1 MIKFADSLYTKVKLV
16 SILILMTILVL
27 ALVLFNSFKYKDKKV
42 ELNIEQKSTVV
53 MRIVP
58 ATQSPLP
65 IINDSVKRKE
75 LEPKQEVRPKTIEKV
90 DAPKEKPLKKIDAP
104 KEKPLKKISAP
115 KEPPLKK
122 INAAPRKKNKSPT
135 KTVKTKKIIKP
146 MQEDSAKSKPLASNT
161 QTTILPKESLNNQT
175 LTSNSQ
181 AKATQKLSESGA
193 NTQKHALKSLIDRI
207 EKLKEYPRQARVN
220 QIEGKCQLLIVIKN
234 STVIETSLKQK
245 SNSSI
250 LNRACL
256 KLAHKIQGFTLETP
270 NFSKTVITPIIYTL
284 DN

>member
-16 SILILMTILVL
+16 SIIILMTILVL

-90 DAPKEKPLKKIDAP
+90 DAPKEKPLKKI
-104 KEKPLKKISAP
+104 SAP
-115 KEPPLKK
+115 KDPPLKK
-122 INAAPRKKNKSPT
+122 LNAAPKKKNKSPT

-146 MQEDSAKSKPLASNT
+146 MQEDLAKSNPLASNT

-181 AKATQKLSESGA
+181 AKATQTLSESGA
-193 NTQKHALKSLIDRI
+193 NTQKHALQSLIDRI
-207 EKLKEYPRQARVN
+207 EKLKEYPRQARAN

-234 STVIETSLKQK
+234 STVIEASLKQK

-256 KLAHKIQGFTLETP
+256 KLAHKIQGFTLEKP

>member
-75 LEPKQEVRPKTIEKV
+75 LEPKQEVRPKTIEKI
-90 DAPKEKPLKKIDAP
+90 DTQKEKTLKKT
-104 KEKPLKKISAP
+104 SAP
-115 KEPPLKK
+115 KDPPLKK
-122 INAAPRKKNKSPT
+122 LNAAPKKKNKSPT

-146 MQEDSAKSKPLASNT
+146 MQEDLAKSNPLASNT

-181 AKATQKLSESGA
+181 AKATQTLSESGA
-193 NTQKHALKSLIDRI
+193 NTQKHALQSLIDRI
-207 EKLKEYPRQARVN
+207 EKLKEYPRQARAN
-220 QIEGKCQLLIVIKN
+220 QIEGKCQLIIVIKN
-234 STVIETSLKQK
+234 STVIEASLKQK

-284 DN
+284 NN

>member
-1 MIKFADSLYTKVKLV
+1 MIKFVDNLYTKVKLV

-65 IINDSVKRKE
+65 IINDSVKRKK

-90 DAPKEKPLKKIDAP
+90 DAPKEKPLKKI
-104 KEKPLKKISAP
+104 SAP
-115 KEPPLKK
+115 KAPPLKK
-122 INAAPRKKNKSPT
+122 LNAAPKKKNKSPT

-146 MQEDSAKSKPLASNT
+146 MQEDLAKSNPLASNT

-181 AKATQKLSESGA
+181 AKATQTLSESGA
-193 NTQKHALKSLIDRI
+193 NTQKHALQSLIDRI
-207 EKLKEYPRQARVN
+207 EKLKEYPRQARAN

-234 STVIETSLKQK
+234 STVIEASLKQK

-256 KLAHKIQGFTLETP
+256 KLAHKIQGFTLEKP

>member
-16 SILILMTILVL
+16 SIIILMTILVL
-27 ALVLFNSFKYKDKKV
+27 ALVLFKSFKYKDKKV

-58 ATQSPLP
+58 ATQSPLHN
-65 IINDSVKRKE
+65 INDSVKKKE
-75 LEPKQEVRPKTIEKV
+75 LEPRQEVRPKTIEKI
-90 DAPKEKPLKKIDAP
+90 DTQKEKTLKKT
-104 KEKPLKKISAP
+104 SAP
-115 KEPPLKK
+115 KAPPLKK
-122 INAAPRKKNKSPT
+122 LNAAPKKKNKSPT

-161 QTTILPKESLNNQT
+161 QTTILPKETLNNQT

-181 AKATQKLSESGA
+181 AKATQTLSESGA
-193 NTQKHALKSLIDRI
+193 NTQKHALQSLIDRI
-207 EKLKEYPRQARVN
+207 EKLKEYPRQARAN

-234 STVIETSLKQK
+234 STVIEASLKQK

-256 KLAHKIQGFTLETP
+256 KLAHKIQGFTLETS

-284 DN
+284 NN

>member
-90 DAPKEKPLKKIDAP
+90 DAP

-207 EKLKEYPRQARVN
+207 EKLKEYPRQARAN

-234 STVIETSLKQK
+234 STVIEASLKQK

-284 DN
+284 NN

>member
-16 SILILMTILVL
+16 SIIILMTILVL

-58 ATQSPLP
+58 ATQSPLHN
-65 IINDSVKRKE
+65 INDSVKKKE
-75 LEPKQEVRPKTIEKV
+75 LEPRQEVRPKTIEKI
-90 DAPKEKPLKKIDAP
+90 DTQKEKTLKKT
-104 KEKPLKKISAP
+104 SAP
-115 KEPPLKK
+115 KAPPLKK
-122 INAAPRKKNKSPT
+122 LNAAPKKKNKSPT

-161 QTTILPKESLNNQT
+161 QTTILPKETLNNQT

-181 AKATQKLSESGA
+181 AKATQTLSESGA
-193 NTQKHALKSLIDRI
+193 NTQKHALQSLIDRI
-207 EKLKEYPRQARVN
+207 EKLKEYPRQARAN

-234 STVIETSLKQK
+234 STVIEASLKQK

-284 DN
+284 NN

>member
-1 MIKFADSLYTKVKLV
+1 MIKFADNLYTKVKLV

-65 IINDSVKRKE
+65 NINDSVKKKE
-75 LEPKQEVRPKTIEKV
+75 LEPRQEVRPKTIEKV
-90 DAPKEKPLKKIDAP
+90 DAL

-122 INAAPRKKNKSPT
+122 INAAPKKKNKSPT

-146 MQEDSAKSKPLASNT
+146 MQEDLAKSNPLANNT

-181 AKATQKLSESGA
+181 AKATQTLSEIGA
-193 NTQKHALKSLIDRI
+193 NTQKHALQSLIDRI
-207 EKLKEYPRQARVN
+207 EKLKEYPRQARAN

-234 STVIETSLKQK
+234 STVIEASLKQK

-284 DN
+284 NN

>member
-1 MIKFADSLYTKVKLV
+1 MIKFADNLYTKVKLV

-27 ALVLFNSFKYKDKKV
+27 ALVLFNSFKYKDKKI

-65 IINDSVKRKE
+65 NINDSVKKKE
-75 LEPKQEVRPKTIEKV
+75 LEPRQEVRPKTIEKV
-90 DAPKEKPLKKIDAP
+90 DAP

-122 INAAPRKKNKSPT
+122 INAAPKKKNKSPT

-146 MQEDSAKSKPLASNT
+146 MQEDLAKSNPLASNT

-181 AKATQKLSESGA
+181 AKATQTLSEIGA
-193 NTQKHALKSLIDRI
+193 NTQKHALQSLIDRI
-207 EKLKEYPRQARVN
+207 EKLKEYPRQARAN

-234 STVIETSLKQK
+234 STVIEASLKQK

-284 DN
+284 NN

>member
-1 MIKFADSLYTKVKLV
+1 MIKFADNLYTKVKLV

-27 ALVLFNSFKYKDKKV
+27 ALVLFNSFKYKEKKV

-65 IINDSVKRKE
+65 IINDSVKNKE
-75 LEPKQEVRPKTIEKV
+75 LEPKQEVRPKTIE
-90 DAPKEKPLKKIDAP
+90 KIDAP

-122 INAAPRKKNKSPT
+122 INAAPKKKNKSPT

-161 QTTILPKESLNNQT
+161 QTTILPKETLNNQT

-181 AKATQKLSESGA
+181 AKATQTLSESGA
-193 NTQKHALKSLIDRI
+193 NTQKHALQSLIDRI
-207 EKLKEYPRQARVN
+207 EKLKEYPRQARAN

-234 STVIETSLKQK
+234 STVIEASLKQK

-256 KLAHKIQGFTLETP
+256 KLAHKIQGFTLEIP

-284 DN
+284 NN

>member
-16 SILILMTILVL
+16 SIIILMTILVL

-58 ATQSPLP
+58 TTQSPLP
-65 IINDSVKRKE
+65 NINDSVIKKE
-75 LEPKQEVRPKTIEKV
+75 LEPKQEVRPKTIEK
-90 DAPKEKPLKKIDAP
+90 IDAP
-104 KEKPLKKISAP
+104 KET
-115 KEPPLKK
+115 PLKK

-207 EKLKEYPRQARVN
+207 EKLKEYPRQARAN

-234 STVIETSLKQK
+234 STVIKTSLKQK

>member
-75 LEPKQEVRPKTIEKV
+75 LEPKQEVRPKTIEK
-90 DAPKEKPLKKIDAP
+90 IDAP

-122 INAAPRKKNKSPT
+122 INAAPKKKNKSPT

-161 QTTILPKESLNNQT
+161 QTTILPKETLNNQT

-181 AKATQKLSESGA
+181 AKATQTLSESGA
-193 NTQKHALKSLIDRI
+193 NTQKHALQSLIDRI
-207 EKLKEYPRQARVN
+207 EKLKEYPRQARAN

-234 STVIETSLKQK
+234 STVIEASLKQK

-284 DN
+284 NN

>member
-1 MIKFADSLYTKVKLV
+1 MIKFVDNLYTKVKLV

-27 ALVLFNSFKYKDKKV
+27 ALVLFNSFKYKEKKV

-65 IINDSVKRKE
+65 IINDSVKNKE
-75 LEPKQEVRPKTIEKV
+75 LEPKQEVRPKTIE
-90 DAPKEKPLKKIDAP
+90 KIDAP

-122 INAAPRKKNKSPT
+122 INAAPKKKNKSPT

-161 QTTILPKESLNNQT
+161 QTTILPKETLNNQT

-181 AKATQKLSESGA
+181 AKATQTLSESGA
-193 NTQKHALKSLIDRI
+193 NTQKHALQSLIDRI
-207 EKLKEYPRQARVN
+207 EKLKEYPRQARAN

-234 STVIETSLKQK
+234 STVIEASLKQK

-284 DN
+284 NN

>member
-75 LEPKQEVRPKTIEKV
+75 LEPKQEVRPKTIEKI
-90 DAPKEKPLKKIDAP
+90 DTPKEKTLKKT
-104 KEKPLKKISAP
+104 SAP
-115 KEPPLKK
+115 KAPPLKK
-122 INAAPRKKNKSPT
+122 SNAAPKKKNKSPT

-146 MQEDSAKSKPLASNT
+146 MQEDLAKSNPLASNT

-181 AKATQKLSESGA
+181 AKATQTLSESGA
-193 NTQKHALKSLIDRI
+193 NTQKHALQSLIDRI
-207 EKLKEYPRQARVN
+207 EKLKEYPRQARAN

-234 STVIETSLKQK
+234 STVIEASLKQK

-284 DN
+284 NN

>member
-1 MIKFADSLYTKVKLV
+1 MIKFVDNLYTKVKLV

-27 ALVLFNSFKYKDKKV
+27 ALVLFNSFKYKEKKV

-65 IINDSVKRKE
+65 IINDSVKKKV
-75 LEPKQEVRPKTIEKV
+75 LEPKQEVRPRTIEKI
-90 DAPKEKPLKKIDAP
+90 DTQKEKTLKKT
-104 KEKPLKKISAP
+104 SAP
-115 KEPPLKK
+115 KAPPLKK
-122 INAAPRKKNKSPT
+122 LNVAPKKKNKSPT

-146 MQEDSAKSKPLASNT
+146 MQEDLAKSNPLASNT

-181 AKATQKLSESGA
+181 AKATQTLSESGA
-193 NTQKHALKSLIDRI
+193 NTQKHALQSLIDRI
-207 EKLKEYPRQARVN
+207 EKLKEYPRQARAN

-234 STVIETSLKQK
+234 STVIEASLKQK

-284 DN
+284 NN

>member
-90 DAPKEKPLKKIDAP
+90 DAPKEKPLKKI
-104 KEKPLKKISAP
+104 SAP

-122 INAAPRKKNKSPT
+122 INAAPKKKNKSPT

-161 QTTILPKESLNNQT
+161 QTTILPKETLNNQT

-181 AKATQKLSESGA
+181 AKATQTLSESGA
-193 NTQKHALKSLIDRI
+193 NTQKHALQSLIDRI
-207 EKLKEYPRQARVN
+207 EKLKEYPRQARAN

-234 STVIETSLKQK
+234 STVIEASLKQK

-284 DN
+284 NN

>member
-75 LEPKQEVRPKTIEKV
+75 LEPKQEVRPRTIEKV
-90 DAPKEKPLKKIDAP
+90 DAP

-181 AKATQKLSESGA
+181 AKATQTLSESGA
-193 NTQKHALKSLIDRI
+193 NTQKHALQSLIDRI
-207 EKLKEYPRQARVN
+207 EKLKEYPRQARAN

-256 KLAHKIQGFTLETP
+256 KLAHKIQGFTLEKP

>member
-65 IINDSVKRKE
+65 IINDSVNRKE
-75 LEPKQEVRPKTIEKV
+75 LEPKQEVRPKTIEKI
-90 DAPKEKPLKKIDAP
+90 DTQKEKTLKKT
-104 KEKPLKKISAP
+104 SAP
-115 KEPPLKK
+115 KAPPLKK
-122 INAAPRKKNKSPT
+122 LNAAPKKKNKSPT

-146 MQEDSAKSKPLASNT
+146 MQEDLAKSNPLASNT

-181 AKATQKLSESGA
+181 AKATQTLSESGA
-193 NTQKHALKSLIDRI
+193 NTQKHALQSLIDRI
-207 EKLKEYPRQARVN
+207 EKLKEYPRQARAN

-234 STVIETSLKQK
+234 STVIEASLKQK

-284 DN
+284 NN

>member
-16 SILILMTILVL
+16 SIIILMTILVL

-58 ATQSPLP
+58 ATQSPLHN
-65 IINDSVKRKE
+65 INDSVKKKE
-75 LEPKQEVRPKTIEKV
+75 LEPRQEVRPKTIEKI
-90 DAPKEKPLKKIDAP
+90 DTQKEKTLKKT
-104 KEKPLKKISAP
+104 SAP
-115 KEPPLKK
+115 KAPPLKK
-122 INAAPRKKNKSPT
+122 LNAAPKKKNKSPT

-146 MQEDSAKSKPLASNT
+146 MQEDLAKSNPLASNT

-181 AKATQKLSESGA
+181 AKATQTLSESGA
-193 NTQKHALKSLIDRI
+193 NTQKHALQSLIDRI
-207 EKLKEYPRQARVN
+207 EKLKEYPRQARAN

-234 STVIETSLKQK
+234 STVIEASLKQK

-284 DN
+284 NN

>member
-27 ALVLFNSFKYKDKKV
+27 ALVLFNSFKYIDKKV

-75 LEPKQEVRPKTIEKV
+75 LEPKQEVRPKTIEK
-90 DAPKEKPLKKIDAP
+90 IDAP

-122 INAAPRKKNKSPT
+122 INAAPKKKNKSPT

-161 QTTILPKESLNNQT
+161 QTTILPKETLNNQT

-181 AKATQKLSESGA
+181 AKATQTLSESSA
-193 NTQKHALKSLIDRI
+193 NTQKHALQSLIDRI
-207 EKLKEYPRQARVN
+207 EKLKEYPRQARAN

-234 STVIETSLKQK
+234 STVIEASLKQK

-284 DN
+284 NN

>member
-1 MIKFADSLYTKVKLV
+1 MIKFADNLYSKVKLV

-27 ALVLFNSFKYKDKKV
+27 ALVLFNSFKYKEKKV

-65 IINDSVKRKE
+65 IINDSVKNKE
-75 LEPKQEVRPKTIEKV
+75 LESKQEVRPKTIEK
-90 DAPKEKPLKKIDAP
+90 IDAQ

-122 INAAPRKKNKSPT
+122 INAAPKKKNKSPT

-161 QTTILPKESLNNQT
+161 QTTILPKETLNNQT

-181 AKATQKLSESGA
+181 AKATQTLSESGA
-193 NTQKHALKSLIDRI
+193 NTQKHALQSLIDRI
-207 EKLKEYPRQARVN
+207 EKLKEYPRQARAN

-234 STVIETSLKQK
+234 STVIEASLKQK

-284 DN
+284 NN

>member
-90 DAPKEKPLKKIDAP
+90 DAPKEKPLKKI
-104 KEKPLKKISAP
+104 SAP

-122 INAAPRKKNKSPT
+122 INAAPKKKNKSPT

-181 AKATQKLSESGA
+181 AKATQTLSEIGA
-193 NTQKHALKSLIDRI
+193 NTQKHALQSLIDRI
-207 EKLKEYPRQARVN
+207 EKLKEYPRQARAN

-234 STVIETSLKQK
+234 STVIEASLKQK

-284 DN
+284 NN

>member
-90 DAPKEKPLKKIDAP
+90 DAPKEKPLKKR
-104 KEKPLKKISAP
+104 SAP

-146 MQEDSAKSKPLASNT
+146 MQEDLAKSNLLASNT

-181 AKATQKLSESGA
+181 AKATQTLSEIGA
-193 NTQKHALKSLIDRI
+193 NTQKHALQSLIDRI
-207 EKLKEYPRQARVN
+207 EKLKEYPRQARAN

-234 STVIETSLKQK
+234 STVIEASLKQK

-284 DN
+284 NN

>member
-16 SILILMTILVL
+16 SIIILMTILVL
-27 ALVLFNSFKYKDKKV
+27 ALVLFNSFKYKEKKV

-65 IINDSVKRKE
+65 IINDSVKNKE
-75 LEPKQEVRPKTIEKV
+75 LEPKQEVRPKTIE
-90 DAPKEKPLKKIDAP
+90 KIDAP

-122 INAAPRKKNKSPT
+122 INAAPKKKNKSPT

-146 MQEDSAKSKPLASNT
+146 MQEDLAKSNPLASNT

-181 AKATQKLSESGA
+181 AKATQTLSESGA
-193 NTQKHALKSLIDRI
+193 NTQKHALQSLIDRI
-207 EKLKEYPRQARVN
+207 EKLKEYPRQARAN

-234 STVIETSLKQK
+234 STVIEASLKQK

-284 DN
+284 NN

>member
-1 MIKFADSLYTKVKLV
+1 MIKFADNLYTKVKLV

-65 IINDSVKRKE
+65 NINDSVKKKE
-75 LEPKQEVRPKTIEKV
+75 LEPRQEVRPKTIEKV
-90 DAPKEKPLKKIDAP
+90 DAP

-122 INAAPRKKNKSPT
+122 INAAPKKKNKSPT

-146 MQEDSAKSKPLASNT
+146 MQEDLAKSNPLANNT

-181 AKATQKLSESGA
+181 AKATQTLSEIGA
-193 NTQKHALKSLIDRI
+193 NTQKHALQSLIDRI
-207 EKLKEYPRQARVN
+207 EKLKEYPRQARAN

-234 STVIETSLKQK
+234 STVIEASLKQK

-284 DN
+284 NN

>member
-1 MIKFADSLYTKVKLV
+1 MIKFADNLYTKVKLV

-65 IINDSVKRKE
+65 NINDSVKKKE
-75 LEPKQEVRPKTIEKV
+75 LEPRQEVRPKTIEKV
-90 DAPKEKPLKKIDAP
+90 DAPKEKPLKKR
-104 KEKPLKKISAP
+104 SAP

-146 MQEDSAKSKPLASNT
+146 MQEDLAKSNLLASNT

-181 AKATQKLSESGA
+181 AKATQTLSEIGA
-193 NTQKHALKSLIDRI
+193 NTQKHALQSLIDRI
-207 EKLKEYPRQARVN
+207 EKLKEYPRQARAN

-234 STVIETSLKQK
+234 SSVIEASLKQK

-284 DN
+284 NN

>member
-16 SILILMTILVL
+16 SIIILMTILVL

-90 DAPKEKPLKKIDAP
+90 DAPKEKPLKKI
-104 KEKPLKKISAP
+104 SAP
-115 KEPPLKK
+115 KDPPLKK
-122 INAAPRKKNKSPT
+122 LNAAPKKKNKSPT

-146 MQEDSAKSKPLASNT
+146 MQEDLAKSNPLASNT

-181 AKATQKLSESGA
+181 AKATQTLSESGA
-193 NTQKHALKSLIDRI
+193 NTHKHALQSLIDRI
-207 EKLKEYPRQARVN
+207 EKLKEYPRQARAN

-234 STVIETSLKQK
+234 STVIEASLKQK

-256 KLAHKIQGFTLETP
+256 KLAHKIQGFTLEKP

>member
-1 MIKFADSLYTKVKLV
+1 MIKFADNLYTKVKLV

-27 ALVLFNSFKYKDKKV
+27 ALVLFNSFKYKEKKV

-65 IINDSVKRKE
+65 IINDSVKNKE
-75 LEPKQEVRPKTIEKV
+75 LEPKQEVRPKTIE
-90 DAPKEKPLKKIDAP
+90 KIDAP

-122 INAAPRKKNKSPT
+122 INAAPKKKNKSPT

-161 QTTILPKESLNNQT
+161 QTTILPKETLNNQT

-181 AKATQKLSESGA
+181 AKATQTLSESGA
-193 NTQKHALKSLIDRI
+193 NTQKHALQSLIDRI
-207 EKLKEYPRQARVN
+207 EKLKEYPRQARAN

-234 STVIETSLKQK
+234 STVIEASLKQK

-284 DN
+284 NN

>member
-90 DAPKEKPLKKIDAP
+90 DAPKEKPLKKI
-104 KEKPLKKISAP
+104 SAP

-122 INAAPRKKNKSPT
+122 INAAPKKKNKSPT

-146 MQEDSAKSKPLASNT
+146 MQEDLAKSNPLANNT

-181 AKATQKLSESGA
+181 AKATQTLSEIGA
-193 NTQKHALKSLIDRI
+193 NTQKHALQSLIDRI
-207 EKLKEYPRQARVN
+207 EKLKEYPRQARAN

-234 STVIETSLKQK
+234 STVIEASLKQK

-256 KLAHKIQGFTLETP
+256 KLAHKILGFTLETP

-284 DN
+284 NN

>member
-90 DAPKEKPLKKIDAP
+90 DAPKEKPLKKI
-104 KEKPLKKISAP
+104 SAP
-115 KEPPLKK
+115 KDPPLKK
-122 INAAPRKKNKSPT
+122 LNAAPKKKNKSPT

-146 MQEDSAKSKPLASNT
+146 MQEDLAKSNPLASNT

-181 AKATQKLSESGA
+181 AKATQTLSESGA
-193 NTQKHALKSLIDRI
+193 NTQKHALQSLIDRI
-207 EKLKEYPRQARVN
+207 EKLKEYPRQARAN

-234 STVIETSLKQK
+234 STVIEASLKQK

-284 DN
+284 NN

>member
-16 SILILMTILVL
+16 SIIILMTILVL
-27 ALVLFNSFKYKDKKV
+27 ALVLFNSFKYKEKKV

-90 DAPKEKPLKKIDAP
+90 DAP

-207 EKLKEYPRQARVN
+207 EKLKEYPRQARAN

>member
-75 LEPKQEVRPKTIEKV
+75 LEPKQEVRPKTIEK
-90 DAPKEKPLKKIDAP
+90 IDAP

-122 INAAPRKKNKSPT
+122 INAAPKKKNKSPT

-146 MQEDSAKSKPLASNT
+146 MQEDSAKSNPLASNT

-181 AKATQKLSESGA
+181 AKATQTLSESGA
-193 NTQKHALKSLIDRI
+193 NTQKHALQSLIDRI
-207 EKLKEYPRQARVN
+207 EKLKEYPRQARAN

-234 STVIETSLKQK
+234 STVIEASLKQK

-284 DN
+284 NN

>member
-75 LEPKQEVRPKTIEKV
+75 LEPKQEVRPRTIEKV
-90 DAPKEKPLKKIDAP
+90 DAP

-181 AKATQKLSESGA
+181 AKATQTLSESGA
-193 NTQKHALKSLIDRI
+193 NTQKHALQSLIDRI
-207 EKLKEYPRQARVN
+207 EKLKEYPRQARAN

-234 STVIETSLKQK
+234 STVIEASLKQK

-284 DN
+284 NN

>member
-16 SILILMTILVL
+16 SIIILMTILVL
-27 ALVLFNSFKYKDKKV
+27 ALVLFNSFKYIDKKV

-75 LEPKQEVRPKTIEKV
+75 LEPKQEVRPKTIEK
-90 DAPKEKPLKKIDAP
+90 IDAP

-122 INAAPRKKNKSPT
+122 INAAPKKKNKSPT

-161 QTTILPKESLNNQT
+161 QTTILPKETLNNQT

-181 AKATQKLSESGA
+181 AKATQTLSESGA
-193 NTQKHALKSLIDRI
+193 NTQKHALQSLIDRI
-207 EKLKEYPRQARVN
+207 EKLKEYPRQARAN

-234 STVIETSLKQK
+234 STVIEASLKQK

-256 KLAHKIQGFTLETP
+256 KLAHKIQGFTLEKP

>member
-1 MIKFADSLYTKVKLV
+1 MIKFADNLYTKVKLV

-90 DAPKEKPLKKIDAP
+90 DAPKEKPLKKI
-104 KEKPLKKISAP
+104 SAP

-122 INAAPRKKNKSPT
+122 INAAPKKKNKSPT

-161 QTTILPKESLNNQT
+161 QTTILPKETLNNQT

-181 AKATQKLSESGA
+181 AKATQTLSESGA
-193 NTQKHALKSLIDRI
+193 NTQKHALQSLIDRI
-207 EKLKEYPRQARVN
+207 EKLKEYPRQARAN

-234 STVIETSLKQK
+234 STVIEASLKQK

-256 KLAHKIQGFTLETP
+256 KLVHKIQGFTLETP

-284 DN
+284 NN

>member
-1 MIKFADSLYTKVKLV
+1 MIKFVDNLYTKVKLV

-27 ALVLFNSFKYKDKKV
+27 ALVLFNSFKYKEKKV

-65 IINDSVKRKE
+65 IINDSVKNKE
-75 LEPKQEVRPKTIEKV
+75 LEPKQEVRPKTIE
-90 DAPKEKPLKKIDAP
+90 KIDAP

-122 INAAPRKKNKSPT
+122 INAAPKKKNKSPT

-181 AKATQKLSESGA
+181 AKATQTLSESGA
-193 NTQKHALKSLIDRI
+193 NTQKHALQSLIDRI
-207 EKLKEYPRQARVN
+207 EKLKEYPRQARAN

-234 STVIETSLKQK
+234 STVIEASLKQK

-284 DN
+284 NN

>member
-1 MIKFADSLYTKVKLV
+1 MIKFADNLYTKVKLV

-65 IINDSVKRKE
+65 NINDSVKKKE
-75 LEPKQEVRPKTIEKV
+75 LEPRQEVRPKTIEKV
-90 DAPKEKPLKKIDAP
+90 DAP

-122 INAAPRKKNKSPT
+122 INAAPKKKNKSPT

-146 MQEDSAKSKPLASNT
+146 MQEDLAKSNPLASNT

-181 AKATQKLSESGA
+181 AKATQTLSEIGA
-193 NTQKHALKSLIDRI
+193 NTQKHALQSLIDRI
-207 EKLKEYPRQARVN
+207 EKLKEYPRQARAN

-234 STVIETSLKQK
+234 STVIEASLKQK

-284 DN
+284 NN

>member
-75 LEPKQEVRPKTIEKV
+75 LEPKQEVRPKTIEKI
-90 DAPKEKPLKKIDAP
+90 DTQKEKTLKKT
-104 KEKPLKKISAP
+104 SAP
-115 KEPPLKK
+115 KDPPLKK
-122 INAAPRKKNKSPT
+122 LNAAPKKKNKSPT

-146 MQEDSAKSKPLASNT
+146 MQEDLAKSNPLASNT

-181 AKATQKLSESGA
+181 AKATQTLSESGA
-193 NTQKHALKSLIDRI
+193 NTQKHALQSLIDRI
-207 EKLKEYPRQARVN
+207 EKLKEYPRQARAN

-234 STVIETSLKQK
+234 STVIEASLKQK

-284 DN
+284 NN

>member
-1 MIKFADSLYTKVKLV
+1 MIKFADNLYSKVKLL

-27 ALVLFNSFKYKDKKV
+27 ALVLFNSFKYKEKKV

-53 MRIVP
+53 MRIVA

-65 IINDSVKRKE
+65 IINDSVNNKE
-75 LEPKQEVRPKTIEKV
+75 LEPKQEVRPKTIE
-90 DAPKEKPLKKIDAP
+90 KIDAP

-122 INAAPRKKNKSPT
+122 INAAPKKKIKSPT

-161 QTTILPKESLNNQT
+161 QTTILPKETLNNQT

-181 AKATQKLSESGA
+181 AKATQTLSESGA
-193 NTQKHALKSLIDRI
+193 NTQKHALQSLIDRI
-207 EKLKEYPRQARVN
+207 EKLKEYPRQARAN

-234 STVIETSLKQK
+234 STVIEASLKQK

-284 DN
+284 NN